1 MTSVM
6 RSSAVSL
13 ALGYVALGMT
23 ALVLFAA
30 PLWYAWQVTIQEG
43 RVEFLQADAQRLT
56 DVFRR
61 DGAEGLKSFI
71 DARVQMQIAGER
83 ILLLTDA
90 SLHPLAGN
98 LAIWPATV
106 PATPGNYTI
115 RVAAGDHGIQS
126 ALVHVA
132 TLGSYK
138 LLVGRDNALFAPLQ
152 THFWYGLSAAILVL
166 TIAGL
171 LIGIITRRVL
181 LVRVDS
187 IRQTVS
193 AIIHGDLKHRLPT
206 QLNDDELNTLSRTI
220 NGMLEQI
227 ELLVHG
233 VRNVSNSIAHDLR
246 TPLAELRSRLE
257 ELALIRPPP
266 EQTFAEID
274 GAVADVDQVI
284 RIFDALLRLAEI
296 DAGLRRSAFVALD
309 LADLAANAVEFY
321 APAAELKNIGLEFR
335 SAGPVS
341 VLGDSVLLAQAI
353 SNLIDNALKY
363 APVNGA
369 IQVAV
374 LKRTDGSAEVSVSD
388 NGPGIAASEK
398 TKVVERFYRGDAS
411 RGTPGVGLG
420 LSLVQAVAKLH
431 GSALEL
437 SDQNPGLRVALTVAL
452 DTPGAAAPTAEALA
466 ALRPEMAFP
475 GVAATSVVASSGA
488 APGAAASSAA
498 QPAALAAAISLRS
511 SPH

>member
-1 MTSVM
+1 MM

-13 ALGYVALGMT
+13 ALGYVALGIA

-43 RVEFLQADAQRLT
+43 RAEFLQADAQRLT

-61 DGAEGLKSFI
+61 DGADGLKSFI
-71 DARVQMQIAGER
+71 NARVQMQIAGER

-98 LAIWPATV
+98 LAAWPATV
-106 PATPGNYTI
+106 PAVPGNYTI
-115 RVAAGDHGIQS
+115 KLNVGSRGLQT

-132 TLGSYK
+132 PLNGGYN

-152 THFWYGLSAAILVL
+152 THFWYGLAAAVAVL
-166 TIAGL
+166 SIAGL
-171 LIGIITRRVL
+171 LVGLITRRAL
-181 LVRVDS
+181 MSRVHS
-187 IRQTVS
+187 IRRTVS
-193 AIIHGDLKHRLPT
+193 AIMHGDLKHRLPT
-206 QLNDDELNTLSRTI
+206 HLNDDELNTLTRTI

-257 ELALIRPPP
+257 EVALIRPPP

-274 GAVADVDQVI
+274 GAVADVDRVI

-296 DAGLRRSAFVALD
+296 DAGMRRSGFVPLD
-309 LADLAANAVEFY
+309 IADLAANAVEFY
-321 APAAELKNIGLEFR
+321 APAAELKSIDLALR
-335 SAGPVS
+335 ADGPLTVS
-341 VLGDSVLLAQAI
+341 GDPILLAQALG
-353 SNLIDNALKY
+353 NLIDNALKY
-363 APVNGA
+363 APLNGA
-369 IQVAV
+369 VEVAV
-374 LKRTDGSAEVSVSD
+374 IKRSDGIAEVSVSD
-388 NGPGIAASEK
+388 DGPGIADSEK
-398 TKVVERFYRGDAS
+398 AKVVERFYRGDAS

-431 GSALEL
+431 GSALVL
-437 SDQNPGLRVALTVAL
+437 SDQNPGLR
-452 DTPGAAAPTAEALA
+452 AAVLIPLE
-466 ALRPEMAFP
+466 
-475 GVAATSVVASSGA
+475 
-488 APGAAASSAA
+488 AASA
-498 QPAALAAAISLRS
+498 AALAMPLQEAQAGGLMG
-511 SPH
+511 PATLA

>member
-1 MTSVM
+1 MTRM
-6 RSSAVSL
+6 LRSSALSL
-13 ALGYVALGMT
+13 ALGYVALGIT

-43 RVEFLQADAQRLT
+43 RAEILQVDAQRLA

-61 DGAEGLKSFI
+61 DGAEGARSFI
-71 DARVQMQIAGER
+71 DARVRMQIAAER

-90 SLHPLAGN
+90 SLHPMAGN
-98 LAIWPATV
+98 LPAWPPNV
-106 PATPGNYTI
+106 PLVPGNYK
-115 RVAAGDHGIQS
+115 VKVELGGQGMQM

-132 TLGSYK
+132 TLGSYH

-152 THFWYGLSAAILVL
+152 TRFWYGLAAAIAVL
-166 TIAGL
+166 SIAGL
-171 LIGIITRRVL
+171 LIGLITRRAL
-181 LVRVDS
+181 LIRIDS

-193 AIIHGDLKHRLPT
+193 AIIHGDLQHRLPT
-206 QLNDDELNTLSRTI
+206 HLNDDELNTLSRTI

-266 EQTFAEID
+266 EQAYAEID
-274 GAVADVDQVI
+274 GAVADVDRVI

-296 DAGLRRSAFVALD
+296 DAGLRRSGFVSLDATD
-309 LADLAANAVEFY
+309 LAENAVEFY
-321 APAAELKNIGLEFR
+321 APAAELKNIHPLFR
-335 SAGPVS
+335 SDGPVS
-341 VLGDSVLLAQAI
+341 VLGDPVLLAQAL

-363 APVNGA
+363 APVDGT
-369 IQVAV
+369 IEVAV
-374 LKRTDGSAEVSVSD
+374 VKLADGTAEISVSD
-388 NGPGIAASEK
+388 NGPGITDSEK
-398 TKVVERFYRGDAS
+398 SKVVQRFYRGDAS

-431 GSALEL
+431 GSTLSL
-437 SDQNPGLRVALTVAL
+437 SDREPGLRVSLTLPL
-452 DTPGAAAPTAEALA
+452 DAAGAPALA
-466 ALRPEMAFP
+466 AQ
-475 GVAATSVVASSGA
+475 TQDGA
-488 APGAAASSAA
+488 AGSVLASAT
-498 QPAALAAAISLRS
+498 LA
-511 SPH
+511 SP